1 MPVGNKDEMK
11 RTMETKIPPPIIALL
26 HAALMYGIDQIW
38 PQQWLAP
45 PLALLAG
52 VLLASPGILL
62 DGFGVWQFL
71 RAHTTIN
78 PLRPQR
84 SSALVT
90 DGLYRVSR
98 NPMYLGMLLLLC
110 GWSVYL
116 ANLLALPV
124 LGLFVLTLNRLQ
136 IQPEERI
143 LRELFGQ
150 PYLDYC
156 QRVRRWL

>member
-1 MPVGNKDEMK
+1 MNPM
-11 RTMETKIPPPIIALL
+11 METKIPPPIIALL
-26 HAALMYGIDQIW
+26 HAALMYGIDHIW

-62 DGFGVWQFL
+62 DGIGVWQFL
-71 RAHTTIN
+71 RARTTVN

-84 SSALVT
+84 SSVLVT
-90 DGLYRVSR
+90 GGLYRISR
-98 NPMYLGMLLLLC
+98 NPMYLGMLLLLF
-110 GWSVYL
+110 GWCVYL
-116 ANLLALPV
+116 ANPLALAV
-124 LGLFVLTLNRLQ
+124 LPLFVFTINRLQ

-143 LRELFGQ
+143 LRQLFGQ

>member
-1 MPVGNKDEMK
+1 MNPM
-11 RTMETKIPPPIIALL
+11 MENKIPPPIIALL
-26 HAALMYGIDQIW
+26 HAALMYGIDHIW

-62 DGFGVWQFL
+62 DGIGVWQFL
-71 RAHTTIN
+71 RARTTVN

-90 DGLYRVSR
+90 GGLYRISR

-110 GWSVYL
+110 GWCVYL
-116 ANLLALPV
+116 ANPLALAV
-124 LGLFVLTLNRLQ
+124 LPLFVLIINRLQ
-136 IQPEERI
+136 IQPEERA
-143 LRELFGQ
+143 LQQLFGQ